1 MATLVSCATGNMS
14 SSSTWKTLSEVT
26 NGYIDSLSASFNVS
40 SSISESE
47 SFILGATAVDA
58 VLIKIAATSS
68 TTPTGTFTVTL
79 RNVSLGSDAAS
90 VTINASALHA
100 KAEGWIVCK
109 FSSSHT
115 PSGAHLYSVRVNR
128 SVTDSSSNRIT
139 LYASTIDFINNARY
153 MSRAVRLTTTA
164 APASGDKLIV
174 AGEFTGSSSTNSFTV
189 TMNMT
194 TAGSVVYGGLQ
205 GTNSYGGTY
214 GNQGL
219 TINDKGTMTFGTTA
233 ATNYLLEVQNGI
245 GVFAGG
251 ILNVGTSGTPM
262 PSSSTGVIK
271 LFTTTT
277 VDYGLEVRRSGE
289 MNGFGATKTS
299 WTHLTSD
306 AAATDTVIE
315 VTSTSGWQAGD
326 VLCFAPTSRTYTESE
341 HKTILSVDSA
351 TQVTLTA
358 GLTNAHSGT
367 SPTQAEVGNLTRNVK
382 IRATDTSTMFSYFTV
397 YNYSDTDLDQV
408 EFFRLGSGTSL
419 KRGIEVRTAN
429 VPGSSNF
436 TMTNCSAHE
445 FTATNASGIY
455 GDISIGHVHVENC
468 VFYNIYGPSINIEYP
483 NVQGS
488 LDRVIDSCL
497 VIKTTGSHGILIGAV
512 ETIADNVVAGAF
524 SNGFHFFSFFSG
536 VEFSS
541 SNIVTSG
548 LIAHSNN
555 GIGINLESPTLY
567 GSEFTN
573 CTAYRNNGA
582 GFEIDDEVQRGVYDT
597 ITLFGNNGTNLSL
610 KGVLCSTF
618 IDVVCDS
625 DAAFG
630 TDTGLNIG
638 RAPGRFMNHV
648 IFENCTFGATE
659 PHDSEDINWEAA
671 QFASLIFKDCLFDSS
686 TFLTGQTGM
695 TKGSYLAS
703 QRHNQTDGE
712 HVTYKKYGTLS
723 TDSTIF
729 SGAAP
734 SLRITP
740 NNASNKVNSLGPK
753 GGFFAKALNGQAPV
767 ASIKVRL
774 SETGDGEEYN
784 GNFPR
789 LIVKKNVNVGINSD
803 TVIDT
808 ATVASEGSFETL
820 SGSTPTVTGDCTLEF
835 YVDCDGDEGWINV
848 DDFSAE

>member
-14 SSSTWKTLSEVT
+14 SSSTWKVLSTVT
-26 NGYIDSLSASFNVS
+26 NGYIDSLAASFNVS

-47 SFILGATAVDA
+47 SFILDATTIDA
-58 VLIKIAATSS
+58 VLIKISATSS
-68 TTPTGTFTVTL
+68 TAPTGTFTVTL

-128 SVTDSSSNRIT
+128 SVADSSSNRIS
-139 LYASTIDFINNARY
+139 LYASTIDLSNNARY
-153 MSRAVRLTTTA
+153 MARAVRLTTTA

-194 TAGSVVYGGLQ
+194 TSGSVVYGGTQ
-205 GTNSYGGTY
+205 GSNPYGGTY
-214 GNQGL
+214 GNQGV
-219 TINDKGTMTFGTTA
+219 TINDKGTMTFGTSASTD
-233 ATNYLLEVQNGI
+233 YLLEVQNGI

-251 ILNVGTSGTPM
+251 TLNVGTSGTPM
-262 PSSSTGVIK
+262 PSTSTGVIK
-271 LFTTTT
+271 LFTSTT
-277 VDYGLEVRRSGE
+277 VDYGLEVRRAGV

-306 AAATDTVIE
+306 AAATDTVID
-315 VTSTSGWQAGD
+315 VTSTSGWLAGD

-382 IRATDTSTMFSYFTV
+382 VRATDTSTMFSYFTV
-397 YNYSDTDLDQV
+397 YNYSETNLDQV
-408 EFFRLGSGTSL
+408 EFYRLGSGTSL

-429 VPGSSNF
+429 IPGSSEF

-445 FTATNASGIY
+445 FTATDANGVY
-455 GDISIGHVHVENC
+455 GDSSIGHVHLENC
-468 VFYNIYGPSINIEYP
+468 VFYNIYGPSVNIGFA
-483 NVQGS
+483 NVSGS
-488 LDRVIDSCL
+488 LDRVVDSCL
-497 VIKTTGSHGILIGAV
+497 AIKTTGSHGMLLCTV
-512 ETIADNVVAGAF
+512 ETITDNVVAGAF
-524 SNGFHFFSFFSG
+524 SNGFHFFDFISG

-541 SNIVTSG
+541 NFYEASG
-548 LIAHSNN
+548 LLAHSNN
-555 GIGINLESPTLY
+555 GVGINMESPTLY
-567 GSEFTN
+567 GAEFTN

-582 GFEIDDEVQRGVYDT
+582 GFEIDDEVQRGVFDT
-597 ITLFGNNGTNLSL
+597 FTLFGNNGSNLSL

-618 IDVVCDS
+618 INIVCDS
-625 DAAFG
+625 DATYG

-638 RAPGRFMNHV
+638 RAAGRFMNHV
-648 IFENCTFGATE
+648 IFENCEFGTNEA
-659 PHDSEDINWEAA
+659 HDNEDINWESA
-671 QFASLIFKDCLFDSS
+671 QFASLIFKNCLFGSS
-686 TFLTGQTGM
+686 TFLTGQTNM
-695 TKGSYLAS
+695 TKGSYLVS

-712 HVTYKKYGTLS
+712 HVTYKRYGTLS
-723 TDSTIF
+723 TDSSIF
-729 SGAAP
+729 SNAAP

-740 NNASNKVNSLGPK
+740 NNNSNKVNSMGTK
-753 GGFFAKALNGQAPV
+753 GGFFFHANSGQTV
-767 ASIKVRL
+767 TASVKVRL
-774 SETGDGEEYN
+774 SEVGDGEAYN

-789 LIVKKNVNVGINSD
+789 LRCKKNVNVGINSD
-803 TVIDT
+803 TTIDT
-808 ATVASEGSFETL
+808 ATVASEGAFELLT
-820 SGSTPTVTGDCTLEF
+820 GSTSAVTGDCTLEF